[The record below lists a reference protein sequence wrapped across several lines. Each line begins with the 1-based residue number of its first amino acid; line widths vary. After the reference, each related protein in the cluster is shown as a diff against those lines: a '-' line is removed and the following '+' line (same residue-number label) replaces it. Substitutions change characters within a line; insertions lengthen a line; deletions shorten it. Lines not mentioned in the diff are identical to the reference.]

1 MNKRLI
7 ALLTAAALFVLAVA
21 SSLFTSSFT
30 STMSQEL
37 KGLND
42 SDTLQE
48 TTLSGTDAYNKIAR
62 IEVNGVIQ
70 DTGSPSLFSD
80 GSYNHQVMMQEL
92 EEIKDDSSIKGIMLV
107 VNSPGGGVYESAEI
121 YDKLKEI
128 KAKNKKIYVTM
139 KNTAASG
146 GYYISAPADK
156 IYASRETMTGS
167 LGVIMQSMNYKEL
180 ADKYGVKF
188 NTIKSGAHKD
198 IMSPTKEMDDSE
210 RRILQSLVDESYN
223 QFVQVIADGRGMST
237 SEVKKLADGRV
248 YSGLQAKNNGLVDE
262 LGLEEDALKA
272 LKKELDADQAEVI
285 EFDQQDSIFG
295 NNPFAAETWVSKLT
309 GQNDVAAVKELIANR
324 QGITPMYLYGE

>member
-7 ALLTAAALFVLAVA
+7 ALLIAAALFVLAVA

-48 TTLSGTDAYNKIAR
+48 TTLSGTDADNKIAR